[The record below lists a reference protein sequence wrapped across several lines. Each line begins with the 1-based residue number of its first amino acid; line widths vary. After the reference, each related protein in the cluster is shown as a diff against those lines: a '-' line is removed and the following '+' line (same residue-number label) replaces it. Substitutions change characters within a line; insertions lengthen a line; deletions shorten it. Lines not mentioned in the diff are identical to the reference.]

1 MPLTVKDSSNFIGVP
16 AGMHLAR
23 CYRIVDK
30 GTQKGFQD
38 KLQPT
43 VMLQFEI
50 HGEDENGKPLVT
62 ADGRPLSQSKSY
74 NCTLAEKSNLRKD
87 LQMWRGKEFT
97 SAELKGFELKNV
109 LGHWA
114 MLTIAIKEGKG
125 GTYSKIEAISPVPRS
140 VKEMGLP
147 QGVNPTQVFD
157 IENPDMEMFDT
168 FSEKLKS
175 DIMSAPEWSG
185 SKESKSAPSFDA
197 TGLDDSIPF

>member
-1 MPLTVKDSSNFIGVP
+1 
-16 AGMHLAR
+16 
-23 CYRIVDK
+23 
-30 GTQKGFQD
+30 
-38 KLQPT
+38 
-43 VMLQFEI
+43 
-50 HGEDENGKPLVT
+50 
-62 ADGRPLSQSKSY
+62 
-74 NCTLAEKSNLRKD
+74 
-87 LQMWRGKEFT
+87 MWRGKDFT

-114 MLTIAIKEGKG
+114 MLTITRKEANGK
-125 GTYSKIEAISPVPRS
+125 TYSRIEAISSVPRS

-185 SKESKSAPSFDA
+185 SKESKEPSFDA